1 VTGDGLVNL
10 LHGQGLTMTSG
21 CRRVAGLALAAW
33 LAGLIPAAAQDPKGQ
48 PSAAA
53 QEQKPRPA
61 AQPKAPVAA
70 PAAPA
75 EEVFSYHAEG
85 RRDPFLTL
93 VRRGLEGRTGK
104 RPEGVA
110 GLAVAE
116 VTLKGV
122 LASKG
127 AYFAMVQGPDLRT
140 YVVHPNDRLL
150 DGTVKAITPDAVV
163 IVQDVND
170 PLSLTKQR
178 EVRKT
183 LRVAEEV
190 K

>member
-1 VTGDGLVNL
+1 
-10 LHGQGLTMTSG
+10 MTSG
-21 CRRVAGLALAAW
+21 CRQVVGLALAAW
-33 LAGLIPAAAQDPKGQ
+33 LVGLIPVSAQG
-48 PSAAA
+48 
-53 QEQKPRPA
+53 QKPKPPAPAASQKAKPAA
-61 AQPKAPVAA
+61 AQPKAAAPA
-70 PAAPA
+70 PAAPE
-75 EEVFSYHAEG
+75 EEVFSYRSEG

-93 VRRGLEGRTGK
+93 VRRGLEGRPGGK
-104 RPEGVA
+104 RPEGIA

-116 VTLKGV
+116 LSLKGV
-122 LASKG
+122 LVSKG

-140 YVVHPNDRLL
+140 FIVHPGDRLL
-150 DGTVKAITPDAVV
+150 DGTVKSIGADSIVF
-163 IVQDVND
+163 VQDVND

>member
-1 VTGDGLVNL
+1 
-10 LHGQGLTMTSG
+10 MTSG
-21 CRRVAGLALAAW
+21 CKRVVGLALAAW
-33 LAGLIPAAAQDPKGQ
+33 LVGLIPVSAQNPKAKPPAAASD
-48 PSAAA
+48 
-53 QEQKPRPA
+53 QKARPA
-61 AQPKAPVAA
+61 AARPKAAA
-70 PAAPA
+70 PAQAAP
-75 EEVFSYHAEG
+75 EEETFSYRAEG

-93 VRRGLEGRTGK
+93 VRRGSESRTGGK

-116 VTLKGV
+116 ITLKGV
-122 LASKG
+122 LATKS
-127 AYFAMVQGPDLRT
+127 AFFAMVQGPDLRT
-140 YVVHPNDRLL
+140 YVVHPGDRLL
-150 DGTVKAITPDAVV
+150 DGMIKTIAADSIV

>member
-1 VTGDGLVNL
+1 
-10 LHGQGLTMTSG
+10 MTSG
-21 CRRVAGLALAAW
+21 GRRVIGLALAVG
-33 LAGLIPAAAQDPKGQ
+33 LAGLVPVAAQDAKT
-48 PSAAA
+48 
-53 QEQKPRPA
+53 KPPVATQDQQTKPA
-61 AQPKAPVAA
+61 APQPKATAGA
-70 PAAPA
+70 P
-75 EEVFSYHAEG
+75 EEEAFSYHAEG

-93 VRRGLEGRTGK
+93 VRRGLEGTRGK

-116 VTLKGV
+116 ITLKGV

-127 AYFAMVQGPDLRT
+127 AYFGMVQGPDLRT

-150 DGTVKAITPDAVV
+150 DGTVKAITADSIV

-178 EVRKT
+178 EIRKT

>member
-1 VTGDGLVNL
+1 
-10 LHGQGLTMTSG
+10 MMSG
-21 CRRVAGLALAAW
+21 WRRVAGLALAAW
-33 LAGLIPAAAQDPKGQ
+33 VVGLIPAAAQQPKAK
-48 PSAAA
+48 PPAVA
-53 QEQKPRPA
+53 QDQKPRPA
-61 AQPKAPVAA
+61 AVQPKAPVTA
-70 PAAPA
+70 PAAPV

-93 VRRGLEGRTGK
+93 VRRGLEGRPGGK

-116 VTLKGV
+116 ITLKGV
-122 LASKG
+122 LASNG
-127 AYFAMVQGPDLRT
+127 SYFAMIQGPDLRT
-140 YVVHPNDRLL
+140 YIVHPGDRLL
-150 DGTVKAITPDAVV
+150 DGTVKAIGPDAIV